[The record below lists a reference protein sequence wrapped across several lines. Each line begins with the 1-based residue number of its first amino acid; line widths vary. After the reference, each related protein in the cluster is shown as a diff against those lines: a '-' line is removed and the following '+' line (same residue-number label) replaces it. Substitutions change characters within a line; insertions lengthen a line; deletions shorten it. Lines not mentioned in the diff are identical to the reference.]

1 MRSQSINNILSS
13 HIVGL
18 NYQMSS
24 VIIKNTFSQILHTI
38 SEWFWSLVNFV
49 QFVKWILSVTG
60 LAFGATYSSSELITR
75 TDTIILV
82 QCPFLKELIS
92 PFILHTS
99 LSKEVSQE
107 ATPVRNPHNEWN
119 NNFQISRNDH
129 LGFGLVSAVPRW
141 AGLDSLDS
149 TSLDLGGY
157 CWF

>member
-1 MRSQSINNILSS
+1 MRSQSINIILSS

-49 QFVKWILSVTG
+49 QFVKSIFSVTG
-60 LAFGATYSSSELITR
+60 LAFGATCSSSELITR

-129 LGFGLVSAVPRW
+129 LASVWSQPSQDERAWTL
-141 AGLDSLDS
+141 
-149 TSLDLGGY
+149 
-157 CWF
+157 